1 MENIFNSL
9 IQYGALGCVAAVSL
23 YQVWVMQKK
32 LFDIIEK
39 NTIALT
45 KMITMLEEINEGLRY
60 ESYSVRK
67 KIERGQET

>member
-45 KMITMLEEINEGLRY
+45 KMIAMLEEINDGLKY
-60 ESYSVRK
+60 ESSYAGKREK
-67 KIERGQET
+67 

>member
-1 MENIFNSL
+1 
-9 IQYGALGCVAAVSL
+9 
-23 YQVWVMQKK
+23 MQKK

-45 KMITMLEEINEGLRY
+45 KMITMLEEINEGLKY